1 MKMRY
6 DIVFD
11 NIYIY
16 NVMVCVMGNRN
27 REIEK
32 KDIVMWY
39 NVGFHHIPYQEDFPV
54 MPTLHGGFT
63 LRPSNFFD
71 NDPLIG

>member
-1 MKMRY
+1 MKENGLNLW
-6 DIVFD
+6 VLFFFLF
-11 NIYIY
+11 
-16 NVMVCVMGNRN
+16 GNRN
-27 REIEK
+27 REIEN

-71 NDPLIG
+71 NDPLIE